1 MIMLCE
7 RCFAPIALAGYAV
20 TEPVVRLFSP
30 ADGGVRWGYRYQ
42 HLGGSP
48 RCVLPRLVAPRS
60 SRARARP
67 GAGHRRRGRPH
78 RLPEG

>member
-7 RCFAPIALAGYAV
+7 RCCAV
-20 TEPVVRLFSP
+20 IGDEEPVVRLFSP

-48 RCVLPRLVAPRS
+48 RCVLPRLVP
-60 SRARARP
+60 
-67 GAGHRRRGRPH
+67 RGRPEPD
-78 RLPEG
+78 RGQGIDVRWTGRCLPED